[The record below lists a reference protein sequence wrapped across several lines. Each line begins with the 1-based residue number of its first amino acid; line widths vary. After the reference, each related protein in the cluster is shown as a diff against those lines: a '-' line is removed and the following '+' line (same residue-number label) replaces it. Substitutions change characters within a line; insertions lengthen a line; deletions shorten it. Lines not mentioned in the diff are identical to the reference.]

1 MTRKEKEKKKVS
13 RTATPPHHLFPL
25 PSVLRGKIFYTP
37 PHRWVDTFCFVLVS
51 DVTHQ
56 HTPYTNE
63 EPHHERAVH

>member
-1 MTRKEKEKKKVS
+1 MTRKEKEKKKFP
-13 RTATPPHHLFPL
+13 APPPHLITFSL